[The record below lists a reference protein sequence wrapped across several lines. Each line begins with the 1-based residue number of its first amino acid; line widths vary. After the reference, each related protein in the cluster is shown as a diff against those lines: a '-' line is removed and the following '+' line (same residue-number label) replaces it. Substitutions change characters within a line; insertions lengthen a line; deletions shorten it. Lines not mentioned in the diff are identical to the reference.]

1 MVNVIPFKFEAHAL
15 RVVLDADGQP
25 WFNANDVCAALEL
38 TNPHKAVADH
48 VDPEDVTKRD
58 TLTAGGRQQTNHV
71 NDSGLYALIMG
82 SNKDAGRRFRRW
94 VLREVL
100 PAALTCT
107 NHIGGLTV
115 GSRSRTQRA
124 PHQGDALAFH
134 EGIPDHGDADDPTTN
149 VRRIK

>member
-1 MVNVIPFKFEAHAL
+1 MLTFEFETHAL

-25 WFNANDVCAALEL
+25 WFNVDDVCAALEL
-38 TNPHKAVADH
+38 ADPPQALKTH
-48 VDPEDVTKRD
+48 VDPEDVQELD
-58 TLTAGGRQQTNHV
+58 TPTPGGRQLQNHV